1 MTNPV
6 TPFRNDLFGSRGMDI
21 KAAMDYAETM
31 ISTFQGTEYAAAKT
45 AIGVLVNTIE
55 SAVTQSKGPTP
66 LEEALFEI
74 IDKRIAVL
82 QINTQVEINASIDD
96 WMDNNL
102 RDKMMDILANEDIDD
117 DISNWMSNNF
127 DITDY
132 NVDDAIESWA
142 DNNLDEK
149 IQDAIAKLNPG
160 MSSKEFDYSLSEVNK
175 IMQRAQQRAKDIAEG
190 RPPKFE
196 AEPEAPA
203 AGGKSKFKV
212 IGTEPVK
219 AP

>member
-1 MTNPV
+1 
-6 TPFRNDLFGSRGMDI
+6 
-21 KAAMDYAETM
+21 M

-142 DNNLDEK
+142 ENNLDEK
-149 IQDAIAKLNPG
+149 ISEAINNLTFNVT
-160 MSSKEFDYSLSEVNK
+160 LS
-175 IMQRAQQRAKDIAEG
+175 
-190 RPPKFE
+190 
-196 AEPEAPA
+196 
-203 AGGKSKFKV
+203 
-212 IGTEPVK
+212 
-219 AP
+219 